1 MSNPPELKNSA
12 ACEQISAPQGRRR
25 AWRVA
30 RYVAVG
36 TALLALLAYVGIC
49 VWVRLYQREL
59 LYYPDSTRVAT
70 QTTDFSI
77 SHDGVVLRGWVIHPD
92 MPNPILYF
100 GGNAERIEKDRS
112 DFAQWLPGHSVYLL
126 AYRGYGASDG
136 KPSEAAL
143 FADAV
148 SEFDQIQALHADQ
161 PISVIGRSVGSGVAA
176 YLASQRSIAKLV
188 LITPFDSMAE
198 VAQADFPWLPVRWLI
213 TDRYSSASYV
223 AHDAHPVLIVQ
234 AGDDEVIPAED
245 THRLIQAF
253 PRTPAVI
260 NIPGRG
266 HNDIYKAPEYGQA
279 ISDFLR

>member
-1 MSNPPELKNSA
+1 MSNPPRVKKNAS
-12 ACEQISAPQGRRR
+12 CEQISASQARKWP
-25 AWRVA
+25 WRVA

-49 VWVRLYQREL
+49 LWVRFHQREL
-59 LYYPDSTRVAT
+59 LYYPQSTRVEA

-77 SHDGVVLRGWVIHPD
+77 THDGVVLRGWVIHPE

-100 GGNAERIEKDRS
+100 GGNAERIEDDRR
-112 DFAQWLPGHSVYLL
+112 DFARWFPNHSVYML

-148 SEFDQIQALHADQ
+148 SEFDQIQALHSGQ
-161 PISVIGRSVGSGVAA
+161 PISVIGRSLGSGVAA
-176 YLASQRSIAKLV
+176 NLASQRPIAKLV
-188 LITPFDSMAE
+188 LVTPFDSME
-198 VAQADFPWLPVRWLI
+198 KVAQSDFPWLPMRWLI
-213 TDRYSSASYV
+213 KDSYPSASYV
-223 AHDAHPVLIVQ
+223 ANDSHPALIVR
-234 AGDDEVIPAED
+234 AGNDELIPAEN

-253 PRTPAVI
+253 PRAPTVI

-266 HNDIYKAPEYGQA
+266 HNDINKAPEYGQA
-279 ISDFLR
+279 LADFLR